1 MRKCKTIRKRK
12 PKIKKQTQLTA
23 INESW
28 YDAYEDYILKLEE
41 QLLTTNTKVAVV
53 SLSEM

>member
-1 MRKCKTIRKRK
+1 MRKCKIIRKRK
-12 PKIKKQTQLTA
+12 PKIKKKTQLTA